1 MTGLIAK
8 WSLIAGVLAV
18 QAGAQ
23 LRVEAK
29 GNQVGYLSHAS
40 KQLVWSGDSGEV
52 HLVDL
57 VRGGTAW
64 SGSLTAAKIWD
75 ASGDT
80 VRRLDFSQ
88 LQTPGLYA
96 AYVGERRISA
106 NIEIGPTVYRDV
118 FHASLKWFY
127 YQRASIP
134 LEPRYAGRWSRAAGH
149 PDTSVAFYPPIEGI
163 AFQIRSPRGWY
174 DAGDYG
180 KYIVNSGIT
189 SFTLMQLYEHF
200 PRFMDTQKWNIPESR
215 NNTPDLLDEV
225 RWNLDWMA
233 TMQDQD
239 GGVYHKLTTQRFSGA
254 VLPAEDIATRFVVQ
268 KTTAATLNFSAVM
281 AQASRVF
288 RSTDAPFAK
297 RCLVA
302 SERAF
307 SWATQNSDV
316 KYVQPDGM
324 NTGQYGA
331 DDSFSDERLWAAV
344 ELYLA
349 SRSSLY
355 KSVVDSLA
363 FDSDGPWWGN
373 VNFLAVYQ
381 LALHEKAFG
390 KAKAQTARDTLRV
403 LANQLRAAADTSAY
417 GVPVLNGNF
426 VWGSN
431 SAVANNGIVLLHAYY
446 ITGDATY
453 LQAAQKALDYLLGQ
467 NPLGLSFVTGF
478 GAHSPRAPHHRPSEG
493 DGIDDPVPG
502 QLVGGPHLGKQDV
515 GSEPWKCAD
524 YAKTAKHA
532 LAYLDNWCSYATNE
546 VAINWNAPLAYL
558 LGSLLALESG
568 AARP

>member
-1 MTGLIAK
+1 LSAKVFLIAC
-8 WSLIAGVLAV
+8 ALAIH
-18 QAGAQ
+18 AGAQ
-23 LRVEAK
+23 PRVETK
-29 GNQVGYLSHAS
+29 GNQIGFLPNAA

-57 VRGGTAW
+57 VRGGVAW
-64 SGSLTAAKIWD
+64 SGFLSEAKVWE

-80 VRRLDFSQ
+80 VRRLDFSR

-96 AYVGERRISA
+96 AYMGERRISA

-134 LEPRYAGRWSRAAGH
+134 LEPQYAGRWSRAAGH
-149 PDTSVAFYPPIEGI
+149 PDTSVAFYPPLEGVE
-163 AFQIRSPRGWY
+163 FQLRSPQGWY

-200 PRFMDTQKWNIPESR
+200 PRYMDAQKWNIPESR
-215 NNTPDLLDEV
+215 NRTPDLLDEV
-225 RWNLDWMA
+225 RWNLEWMA
-233 TMQDQD
+233 TMQDRD

-254 VLPAEDIATRFVVQ
+254 VLPAEDTAPRFVVQ

-281 AQASRVF
+281 AQASRVY
-288 RSTDAPFAK
+288 RSTDASFAK
-297 RCLVA
+297 RCLAA
-302 SERAF
+302 SELAF
-307 SWATQNSDV
+307 SWATRNPDV
-316 KYVQPDGM
+316 KFAQPDGM

-331 DDSFSDERLWAAV
+331 DGSFSDERLWAAV
-344 ELYLA
+344 ELYMA
-349 SRSSLY
+349 SRSPLY
-355 KSVVDSLA
+355 KKVVDSLS
-363 FDSDGPWWGN
+363 FNSNGPWWGN

-381 LALHEKAFG
+381 LSLHEKEFG
-390 KAKAQTARDTLRV
+390 RAKAQAARDTLRV
-403 LANQLRAAADTSAY
+403 LADQLRAAADTSAY
-417 GVPVLNGNF
+417 GVPVLDGNF

-446 ITGDATY
+446 ISGDASY
-453 LQAAQKALDYLLGQ
+453 LHAAQKALDYLLGR

-478 GAHSPRAPHHRPSEG
+478 GARSPRAPHHRPSEG
-493 DGIDDPVPG
+493 DGIDDPLPG
-502 QLVGGPHLGKQDV
+502 QLVGGPHLGKQDI
-515 GSEPWKCAD
+515 GPEAWKCTD
-524 YAKTAKHA
+524 YTKSGKHA

-568 AARP
+568 AANP